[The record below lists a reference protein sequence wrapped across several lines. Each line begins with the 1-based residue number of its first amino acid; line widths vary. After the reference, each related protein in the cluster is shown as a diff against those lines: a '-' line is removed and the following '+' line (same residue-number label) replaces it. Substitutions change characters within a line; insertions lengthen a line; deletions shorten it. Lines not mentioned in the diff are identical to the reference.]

1 MSARASWA
9 AAVLL
14 GVLAG
19 LAAVWL
25 IRVETSEHPEHGRL
39 RPAATPARSE
49 VLDVLHR
56 WDRARARAWAS
67 GDPAALGRLYV
78 DGSRAGRADTR
89 LLRRYLARG
98 LVVRRM
104 AMQVLA
110 VRPLHS
116 GPDRIRVVV
125 TDRLAGGVAV
135 ADDREMPLPGGAAS
149 SRLLVLEHED
159 GGWRVASVV
168 SARSPAPLR

>member
-1 MSARASWA
+1 MTARASWT

-19 LAAVWL
+19 LGALALVS
-25 IRVETSEHPEHGRL
+25 VGASDHHPDQGRL

-49 VLDVLHR
+49 VLDVLHD
-56 WDRARARAWAS
+56 WDRSRARAWAS
-67 GDPAALGRLYV
+67 GDPAALRRLYV
-78 DGSRAGRADTR
+78 DGSRAGRADER
-89 LLRRYLARG
+89 LLRRYVARG

-110 VRPLHS
+110 VRVLAS
-116 GPDRIRVVV
+116 DARRIRVLV

-135 ADDREMPLPGGAAS
+135 SHGHEVRLPGDTALTRTLLLR
-149 SRLLVLEHED
+149 RLD
-159 GGWRVASVV
+159 GQWRMVAV
-168 SARSPAPLR
+168 RPAGPNGS